1 MMKFVLLSAVAHT
14 AVLAGDTSK
23 SNLVDRGDERQNPPR
38 SYLRKLK
45 KDLSVSLHGEIVDEN
60 EAFAPTGE
68 DSKNWSRGSH
78 AFASKHSGTIKLHV
92 PRDTQIGDTLFLFL
106 R

>member
-1 MMKFVLLSAVAHT
+1 MKFVLLSALAHT

-23 SNLVDRGDERQNPPR
+23 NMLVDRGGEHRTK
-38 SYLRKLK
+38 YLRKLK
-45 KDLSVSLHGEIVDEN
+45 KDLSVSLQGEIVDGN

-68 DSKNWSRGSH
+68 DSKNWNRGSY
-78 AFASKHSGTIKLHV
+78 AVASKHSGTIKLHV
-92 PRDTQIGDTLFLFL
+92 PQDTQIGDTLFLFL